1 VKPPGPRGLRANAA
15 AALAFVSEPCGPL
28 DELSAQFGPTFEI
41 ALGPLRLVV
50 VGDPEQAR
58 ELMSTEEEA
67 FHWGRVTRNLGMVV
81 GRTSIILSD
90 GAEHRRRRALVQP
103 GFARRRLDSW
113 NPLVVTET
121 DRIIDETVTA
131 PTATAGAAA
140 VDLHQLMRVLVRRI
154 VVRVLFGSELGS
166 RADEIG
172 TLLEPAMSY
181 ATQPFLRQMPH
192 PIPYTR
198 RAQARAARRA
208 VDGLIDEELA
218 RCRAHRDPDATDLL
232 SALVDA
238 EDGLT
243 DAEIRD
249 QVVTLIA
256 AGYDTTTAAVA
267 WLLARA
273 VTTPGVWNGL
283 RTEADQRLD
292 ADATLVD
299 AAAFG
304 ELRWS
309 EAVMRE
315 ALRLHPPGVI
325 SPREATRALRF
336 GPYDIRKHSLVMY
349 SPYLLGR
356 DARSWDDPLEF
367 RPTRFEGKAVSDA
380 RSDPAWAPFGRGS
393 RSCIGFALAQMEM
406 ILIPSRLAQRVDIE
420 LVSTEMPKPCG
431 IVVSRPKGGL
441 PARIAPRPERVRG
454 QLGNAG

>member
-1 VKPPGPRGLRANAA
+1 MKPPGPRGLRSNGR
-15 AALAFVSEPCGPL
+15 AALAFVSEPCGQL
-28 DELSAQFGPTFEI
+28 DALSAEFGPTFEI

-50 VGDPEQAR
+50 IGDPELAR
-58 ELMSTEEEA
+58 ELMGTEQEA
-67 FHWGRVTRNLGMVV
+67 FLWGRVARNLAMVV
-81 GRTSIILSD
+81 GRTSIIVSD
-90 GAEHRRRRALVQP
+90 GAEHRRRRSLVQP

-113 NPLVVTET
+113 NALVLTET
-121 DRIIDETVTA
+121 DRIVAETLAGT
-131 PTATAGAAA
+131 TAGSAA
-140 VDLHQLMRVLVRRI
+140 VDVDVDLYQVMRVLVRRI

-172 TLLEPAMSY
+172 ALLEPAMSY
-181 ATQPFLRQMPH
+181 ASQPLMRQLPH

-198 RAQARAARRA
+198 RAKARAARRA
-208 VDGLIDEELA
+208 VDGLIDEELT
-218 RCRAHRDPDATDLL
+218 RCRARRDPDATDIL
-232 SALVDA
+232 SAHVEA

-256 AGYDTTTAAVA
+256 AGYDTTTAGVS

-273 VTTPGVWNGL
+273 VTTPGVWSRL
-283 RTEADQRLD
+283 RDEADQWLD
-292 ADATLVD
+292 ADAAKVD
-299 AAAFG
+299 AKAFG

-325 SPREATRALRF
+325 SPRETTRALRF
-336 GPYDIRKHSLVMY
+336 GPYDIHNHTLVMY

-367 RPTRFEGKAVSDA
+367 RPARFEGKPVSDA
-380 RSDPAWAPFGRGS
+380 RNDPAWVPFGRGS

-406 ILIPSRLAQRVDIE
+406 ILIPSRLAQRLEIE
-420 LVSTEMPKPCG
+420 LVSTQIPKPYG
-431 IVVSRPKGGL
+431 VVVSRPDGGL
-441 PARIAPRPERVRG
+441 PARVRARPV
-454 QLGNAG
+454 

>member
-15 AALAFVSEPCGPL
+15 AAIAFVSEPCGPL

-58 ELMSTEEEA
+58 ELMGTEEAA
-67 FHWGRVTRNLGMVV
+67 FRWGRVARNLGMVV

-90 GAEHRRRRALVQP
+90 GSEHRRRRALVQP

-113 NPLVVTET
+113 HPLIVAET
-121 DRIIDETVTA
+121 DRIVDETIA
-131 PTATAGAAA
+131 AGAGSAA
-140 VDLHQLMRVLVRRI
+140 VDVDLHQLMRVLVRRI

-181 ATQPFLRQMPH
+181 ATQPFLRQLPH

-198 RAQARAARRA
+198 RARARAARRA

-218 RCRAHRDPDATDLL
+218 RCRSNHDPDATDLL

-238 EDGLT
+238 EDGLS

-256 AGYDTTTAAVA
+256 AGYDTTTAAVS

-273 VTTPGVWNGL
+273 VTTPGVWDRL
-283 RTEADQRLD
+283 RGEADQHLDVD
-292 ADATLVD
+292 ADQVD
-299 AAAFG
+299 VAAVGA
-304 ELRWS
+304 LRWS

-336 GPYDIRKHSLVMY
+336 GPYDIRNHSLVMY

-356 DARSWDDPLEF
+356 DARSWPEPLEF
-367 RPTRFEGKAVSDA
+367 RPARFEGQAGSDA
-380 RSDPAWAPFGRGS
+380 RNDPAWAPFGRGT

-406 ILIPSRLAQRVDIE
+406 ILIPSRLAQRIDIE
-420 LVSTEMPKPCG
+420 LLGTDVPKPCG
-431 IVVSRPKGGL
+431 IVVSRPSGGL
-441 PARIAPRPERVRG
+441 PATIKP
-454 QLGNAG
+454 LI

>member
-1 VKPPGPRGLRANAA
+1 LRPPGPRGLRANATA
-15 AALAFVSEPCGPL
+15 AVAFVSEPCGPL
-28 DELSAQFGPTFEI
+28 DSLSAEFGPTFEI

-58 ELMSTEEEA
+58 ELMSTEEAA
-67 FHWGRVTRNLGMVV
+67 FRWGRVARNLGMVV

-90 GAEHRRRRALVQP
+90 GSEHRRRRSLVQP

-113 NPLVVTET
+113 IPLVVAET
-121 DRIIDETVTA
+121 DRIVDETVA
-131 PTATAGAAA
+131 AGAGAAA
-140 VDLHQLMRVLVRRI
+140 VDLYQLVRVLVRRI

-172 TLLEPAMSY
+172 ELLEPAMSY
-181 ATQPFLRQMPH
+181 ASQPLLRQLPH
-192 PIPYTR
+192 PLPLGSR
-198 RAQARAARRA
+198 ERARAARRA

-238 EDGLT
+238 EDGLS

-256 AGYDTTTAAVA
+256 AGYDTTTAGVT

-273 VTTPGVWNGL
+273 ITTPGVWAGL
-283 RTEADQRLD
+283 RAEAVAALD
-292 ADATLVD
+292 ADAAKVD
-299 AAAFG
+299 ASAFAA
-304 ELRWS
+304 LHLS

-325 SPREATRALRF
+325 SPREVTRSITV
-336 GPYDIRKHSLVMY
+336 GPYNIRRGTLIMY

-356 DARSWDDPLEF
+356 DRRSWDRPLEF
-367 RPTRFEGKAVSDA
+367 RPERFEGKAASDA
-380 RSDPAWAPFGRGS
+380 RNDPAWAPFGRGS

-406 ILIPSRLAQRVDIE
+406 TIIPARLAQRLDVDLI
-420 LVSTEMPKPCG
+420 STVVPKPCG
-431 IVVSRPKGGL
+431 IVVSRPRGGL
-441 PARIAPRPERVRG
+441 PATVKLVI
-454 QLGNAG
+454 